1 MLILKTAL
9 GGGEIGKQM
18 MSVPGGKCCN
28 RRMADSDRRW
38 YTHAHTH
45 THTHTH
51 TKVVH
56 RAFWEPGSRRL
67 TNQVCSALE
76 DPNKPVGAE
85 ALT

>member
-1 MLILKTAL
+1 MLILMTAL

-28 RRMADSDRRW
+28 RRMEDSDRRW

-51 TKVVH
+51 THKGGTQGVLGARKQKAH
-56 RAFWEPGSRRL
+56 QSGMFSFRR
-67 TNQVCSALE
+67 S
-76 DPNKPVGAE
+76 K
-85 ALT
+85 

>member
-1 MLILKTAL
+1 MLILMTAL

-28 RRMADSDRRW
+28 RRMEDSDRRW

-51 TKVVH
+51 TQ
-56 RAFWEPGSRRL
+56 RWYTGRFGS
-67 TNQVCSALE
+67 QE
-76 DPNKPVGAE
+76 AE
-85 ALT
+85 GSPIRYVQL